1 MPCPLPEDL
10 PHPGIKPRSPAS
22 QAVSLLSEPPGKEKV
37 TQHGSCHTTA
47 HRMTSSRMGGI
58 GNLESQERPQSRKLR
73 FRPSCQKRSQ
83 LNAVMWWG
91 VMRDQWQ
98 AVTAKCSDV
107 VGSSLSLQCESL
119 SDTHLQALTVH
130 TELNKGLSNPIEQ

>member
-1 MPCPLPEDL
+1 
-10 PHPGIKPRSPAS
+10 
-22 QAVSLLSEPPGKEKV
+22 
-37 TQHGSCHTTA
+37 
-47 HRMTSSRMGGI
+47 MTSSRMGGI

-98 AVTAKCSDV
+98 AVTAKHSDV
-107 VGSSLSLQCESL
+107 VGSDEGPVANGHS
-119 SDTHLQALTVH
+119 
-130 TELNKGLSNPIEQ
+130 